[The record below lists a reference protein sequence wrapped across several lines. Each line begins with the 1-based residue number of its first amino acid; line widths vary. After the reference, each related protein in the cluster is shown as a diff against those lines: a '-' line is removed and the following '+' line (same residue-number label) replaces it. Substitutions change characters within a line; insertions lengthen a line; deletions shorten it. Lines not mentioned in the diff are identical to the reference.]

1 MIRFTKMHGIGNDF
15 VIVNGLEERLDPE
28 TLPALAREMSDRRFG
43 VGSDGLIVLDRGP
56 ESVLRMRMWN
66 PDGSESEMCGNGVRC
81 FARYAQ
87 DRGLADQPRIPVE
100 TGAGRL
106 VLEVL
111 ADLRVQVDMGI
122 ARLTAA
128 EIGMPGEGE
137 SKMIDEPVKMPDG
150 SWLPG
155 TAVSMGNPHLVLFV
169 DDVDAIPLESWGP
182 VLEHED
188 RFPKRVNVHFAPT
201 KSHRHSHECL
211 ILSLRCPLGRSL
223 WSTLLSSLWTHRAS
237 NCTRLSIILWG
248 CILSRLWSLLLLQ
261 ITLVHGRWRTSFH
274 TVINHVLH
282 G

>member
-15 VIVNGLEERLDPE
+15 VIVNGLEERLDPD
-28 TLPALAREMSDRRFG
+28 TLPALARAMSDRRFG

-56 ESVLRMRMWN
+56 ESILRMRMWN

-87 DRGLADQPRIPVE
+87 DRGLAAETQIPVD

-122 ARLTAA
+122 ARLTAS
-128 EIGMPGEGE
+128 EIGMVGDPN
-137 SKMIDEPVKMPDG
+137 SRMVDEPVTMPDG
-150 SWLPG
+150 SKLPG

-182 VLEHED
+182 VLEHGD
-188 RFPKRVNVHFAPT
+188 RFPKRVNVHFAQV
-201 KSHRHSHECL
+201 
-211 ILSLRCPLGRSL
+211 
-223 WSTLLSSLWTHRAS
+223 LSSRHLRQRTWERGAGITLACGTGACATGVAALVTAR
-237 NCTRLSIILWG
+237 TEPEVEIDLPGGRLSVAY
-248 CILSRLWSLLLLQ
+248 RED
-261 ITLVHGRWRTSFH
+261 GRVFMTGPAEYVFEGEWR
-274 TVINHVLH
+274 
-282 G
+282 